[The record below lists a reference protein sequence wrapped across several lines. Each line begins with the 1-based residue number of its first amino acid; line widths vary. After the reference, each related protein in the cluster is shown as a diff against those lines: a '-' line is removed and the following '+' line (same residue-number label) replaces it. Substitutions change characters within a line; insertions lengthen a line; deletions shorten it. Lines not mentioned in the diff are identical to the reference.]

1 MACAGM
7 VVLLAVV
14 TVVVK
19 VMVYGDAF
27 GGYQCRSHTITGQK
41 WEDNTNTL
49 TARVSTDIRNKITA
63 RAQNK

>member
-27 GGYQCRSHTITGQK
+27 GGYQCRSHTITGSGKTTRTRSQ
-41 WEDNTNTL
+41 
-49 TARVSTDIRNKITA
+49 
-63 RAQNK
+63 RAYPQAPVTK